1 MIKDLLFSN
10 EFSKTSFATICLAG
24 LLSVNG
30 FSQTKLNSLNQART
44 ASWTPTTQDLVV
56 TNNSNGRIGLSM
68 TDVTIN
74 QGWGTN
80 SLIFPQNRRSWAISI
95 IHGHQ
100 IMKNV
105 LKIEKIPRGLLFAKS
120 ITESLCACDDGFIDD
135 PLATHPLPSNSD
147 VIDIA
152 AAQRIMDKGCFQFT
166 NNGALTAMQ
175 KFFNSHP
182 RFIVGTGIP
191 AWNDPFPNHTE
202 AENNAA
208 STRQVWGNLY
218 ETAALSSAYMS
229 ILAVRYLE
237 VKRGLAPICFAA
249 ESEDPM
255 ALAKLMALGFNIGL
269 DAPDFTTILETN
281 RAANLLLPHL
291 EDGIADGGLTADVH
305 AYKIGNLCYA
315 LENKEGQ
322 MYDNLGFTMSAT
334 YTGVYD
340 PQIVWADVQTYL
352 DKISIMYT
360 DVNWTSVVSTV
371 KAKFDGINNGG
382 SISFDN
388 NMGEVIDELM
398 LQLPIED
405 PSKQITWQAPT
416 VVMDCG
422 EPLAVGINE
431 LNQITNISIY
441 PNPVNDIT
449 TVTFSLEK
457 TSDVSIKVFNIMG
470 TLVSS
475 PVNGKTIFA
484 GKGEAKINV
493 SNFATGAYTVLIST
507 SNGASLA
514 KKIVVK

>member
-1 MIKDLLFSN
+1 MIKNLPFTKRTNVLSAAAVVLFSAI
-10 EFSKTSFATICLAG
+10 SIQGVA
-24 LLSVNG
+24 
-30 FSQTKLNSLNQART
+30 QTKLNSLNQART
-44 ASWTPTTQDLVV
+44 ASWTPTSQDLIP
-56 TNNSNGRIGLSM
+56 TDNTQGRIDLAM

-135 PLATHPLPSNSD
+135 PLANNPLPNNSD
-147 VIDIA
+147 VVDPVA
-152 AAQRIMDKGCFQFT
+152 AMKIMDKGCFQFT

-182 RFIVGTGIP
+182 RFMVGTGIP

-208 STRQVWGNLY
+208 STRQVWGNKY

-237 VKRGLAPICFAA
+237 VKRGLAPICFAS

-269 DAPDFTTILETN
+269 DAPDFTNILETN

-315 LENKEGQ
+315 L
-322 MYDNLGFTMSAT
+322 
-334 YTGVYD
+334 
-340 PQIVWADVQTYL
+340 
-352 DKISIMYT
+352 KIKR
-360 DVNWTSVVSTV
+360 V
-371 KAKFDGINNGG
+371 KCMI
-382 SISFDN
+382 I
-388 NMGEVIDELM
+388 
-398 LQLPIED
+398 
-405 PSKQITWQAPT
+405 
-416 VVMDCG
+416 
-422 EPLAVGINE
+422 
-431 LNQITNISIY
+431 
-441 PNPVNDIT
+441 
-449 TVTFSLEK
+449 
-457 TSDVSIKVFNIMG
+457 
-470 TLVSS
+470 
-475 PVNGKTIFA
+475 
-484 GKGEAKINV
+484 
-493 SNFATGAYTVLIST
+493 
-507 SNGASLA
+507 
-514 KKIVVK
+514 